1 MLARPLLQNNFILFK
16 DRGHERRP
24 SWRLRIESGDKSRV
38 RMLAFSILLIFSILL
53 MWQRSSSIWR
63 RCELMAQNFALVSVI
78 ESEKVV
84 VQHFLFVSEEKRN
97 FSELMDGQEY

>member
-1 MLARPLLQNNFILFK
+1 MLARPLLQNNFIVFK

-38 RMLAFSILLIFSILL
+38 RILALSIML

>member
-38 RMLAFSILLIFSILL
+38 RILAFSITL

>member
-1 MLARPLLQNNFILFK
+1 
-16 DRGHERRP
+16 
-24 SWRLRIESGDKSRV
+24 
-38 RMLAFSILLIFSILL
+38 
-53 MWQRSSSIWR
+53 
-63 RCELMAQNFALVSVI
+63 MAQNFALVSVI